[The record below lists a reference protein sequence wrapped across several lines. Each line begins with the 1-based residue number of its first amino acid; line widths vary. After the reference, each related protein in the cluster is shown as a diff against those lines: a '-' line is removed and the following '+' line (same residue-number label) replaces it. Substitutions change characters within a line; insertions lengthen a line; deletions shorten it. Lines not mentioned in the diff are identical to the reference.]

1 MDETN
6 SRAKERICLS
16 FQRSVGAA
24 NRPERANSDRGSGC
38 HAVAIAITYQ
48 RQGCEELLIFG
59 HRTHP
64 TFNTSRYLDRAFG
77 RVLLREERGLCG
89 Q

>member
-6 SRAKERICLS
+6 SQAKERICLS
-16 FQRSVGAA
+16 FQHSVGAA
-24 NRPERANSDRGSGC
+24 NHPKRANSDRGSGC